1 MTNIIKMLRIRQ
13 GMTQAELSD
22 KLGVTKHSI
31 QKYESGAI
39 VNLKANTIRT
49 LCELF
54 EVPPAFFIYE
64 IDELK
69 HMEMDSLF
77 SPTFN
82 KKWTNDLNYKRTL
95 MKTGVLNDLGL
106 KRLSDYIDDLLKIND
121 YKDEE

>member
-69 HMEMDSLF
+69 HMEMDTLF